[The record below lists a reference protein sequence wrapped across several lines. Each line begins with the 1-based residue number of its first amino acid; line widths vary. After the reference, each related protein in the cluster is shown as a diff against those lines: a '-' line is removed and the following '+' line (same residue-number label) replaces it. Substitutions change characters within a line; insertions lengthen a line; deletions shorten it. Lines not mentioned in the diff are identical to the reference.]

1 MTQRQPL
8 GPPRLVW
15 QKAAVEAVTPETYR
29 VKTFTLRPQEW
40 RPFRPGQHFDVRLTA
55 PDGYQAQRSYSI
67 ASEPERTGT
76 FDLTVELVDGG
87 EVSPFFFNV
96 VQMGDEIEVRGP
108 IGGPFTWTV
117 LDGGPV
123 LLIAG
128 GSGIVPIM
136 SMLRHRTAMMVK
148 QGGAPPPP
156 ALLLYSS
163 RSSEDIIYRGELDL
177 MASGDGS
184 FQLFNTLTRH
194 QPSGWKDYARRLDRH
209 MVADCIGRLGTP
221 RLTFI
226 CGPTG
231 FVEAA
236 AEAAVEAGAA
246 PASVRTE
253 RFGPSG
259 S

>member
-1 MTQRQPL
+1 MTQRQPP
-8 GPPRLVW
+8 GPPRLAW
-15 QKAAVEAVTPETYR
+15 QKAVVEAITSETYR

-67 ASEPERTGT
+67 ASEPERGST
-76 FDLTVELVDGG
+76 FDLTIELVDGG
-87 EVSPFFFNV
+87 EVSPFFLDV
-96 VQMGDEIEVRGP
+96 VRKGDEIELRGP
-108 IGGPFTWTV
+108 VGGPFTWTAG
-117 LDGGPV
+117 DGGPV
-123 LLIAG
+123 LFIAG
-128 GSGIVPIM
+128 GSGIVPVM
-136 SMLRHRTAMMVK
+136 SMLRHRASVMVS

-163 RSSEDIIYRGELDL
+163 RSPEDIIYRTELGL
-177 MASGDGS
+177 MASGNGS
-184 FQLFNTLTRH
+184 FQLFSTLTRK
-194 QPSGWKDYARRLDRH
+194 QPAGWSGYARRLDRQ
-209 MVADCIGRLGTP
+209 MVADCIVLLGLP
-221 RLTFI
+221 KLTFI

-236 AEAAVEAGAA
+236 AEAAVSAGAA